1 MPITVREHARRPV
14 PGYQRRESETSQTEL
29 RCARSVKEGGGGKII
44 NRSLSLSSAPV
55 RFSHH
60 FLLHD
65 CTAILEL
72 GPDYAIGRGKGQP
85 KTNNPR
91 SIYQNSNLA
100 PRF

>member
-1 MPITVREHARRPV
+1 MPIAVREHARRPV

-29 RCARSVKEGGGGKII
+29 RCARSGKEGGGGK
-44 NRSLSLSSAPV
+44 LLTAPSLSSAPV

-85 KTNNPR
+85 KTQN
-91 SIYQNSNLA
+91 SILYQNSNLA